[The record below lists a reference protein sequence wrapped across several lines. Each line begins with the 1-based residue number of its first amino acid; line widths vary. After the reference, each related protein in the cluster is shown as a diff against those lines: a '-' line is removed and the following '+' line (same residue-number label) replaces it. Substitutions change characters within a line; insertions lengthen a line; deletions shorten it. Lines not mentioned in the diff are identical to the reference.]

1 MCICFYLSINLS
13 TKLLSKESDNMFYP
27 AKSCFFIFLFLKM
40 DCKYQYKQYRFERYY
55 FNQSRLYS
63 QCRNGSAEPYL
74 FNTLHEKIKELHI
87 KHPKLFH
94 FLDAQ
99 L

>member
-27 AKSCFFIFLFLKM
+27 ANSCFFIFLFLKM
-40 DCKYQYKQYRFERYY
+40 DCKYPYKQYRFERYY